1 MRSMRLI
8 TYMVTRIGVRDPI
21 EYGHATT
28 LDTAVGWLQQKNKES
43 YDQVQ
48 KVPGAIV
55 DTYLILNVL
64 EITAEEGGMIEDFT
78 TGVIIPLYAK
88 YAGS

>member
-1 MRSMRLI
+1 MRLI

-28 LDTAVGWLQQKNKES
+28 LDTAVVWLQKKNKEAF
-43 YDQVQ
+43 DQVQ

-55 DTYLILNVL
+55 DTHLILNVL
-64 EITAEEGGMIEDFT
+64 EITAKEADMIEDFA

-88 YAGS
+88 YARS

>member
-1 MRSMRLI
+1 MLLI

-21 EYGHATT
+21 EYGHETT
-28 LDTAVGWLQQKNKES
+28 LDAVEWLQQKNKES

-55 DTYLILNVL
+55 DTHLILNVL
-64 EITAEEGGMIEDFT
+64 EITAKEADMIEDFT